1 MNRFEWVN
9 ANSVDQ
15 ALASITEGA
24 AFKAGGVDLLDLMK
38 DGITTPSRLVNI
50 RQISGLDEI
59 TENELT
65 ENDLGLR
72 IGPLATLTQIEGH
85 PVVQKK
91 YAALAQ
97 AASRI
102 ATPQIR
108 NMATIGGNLVQ
119 RPRCWY
125 FRSED
130 FHCRKKGGTHCFAQD
145 GENDYHAIFDNRV
158 CAIIHPSGMAVPLV
172 ALNARVE
179 ITTKKGKREVALEE
193 FFTSPAA
200 DVRRENILE
209 PGELIT
215 GIVVPAT
222 DARTAYF
229 KQGEKESFDW
239 PLADVAVALTMQGSR
254 CSRASVVLGGAAP
267 YPYRSKAAEE
277 KLSNSEVTEGSARA
291 AAEAAMATASPLEKN
306 AYKVPIF
313 EAIIRRTILRAGGM
327 NAEGVAA

>member
-15 ALASITEGA
+15 ALASVTDES

-38 DGITTPSRLVNI
+38 DGIASPSRLVNI
-50 RQISGLDEI
+50 RQVSGLDQI
-59 TENELT
+59 TE
-65 ENDLGLR
+65 DDKGLR
-72 IGPLATLTQIEGH
+72 IGPLVTLSQIEEH
-85 PVVQKK
+85 PAIQKK
-91 YAALAQ
+91 YAVLSE

-108 NMATIGGNLVQ
+108 NMGTVGGNLVQ

-172 ALNARVE
+172 AMNGRVE
-179 ITTKKGKREVALEE
+179 ITAKKGKREVALGE
-193 FFTSPAA
+193 FFTSPTH

-215 GIVVPAT
+215 AILVPAT
-222 DARTAYF
+222 DARTAYY

-239 PLADVAVALTMQGSR
+239 PIADVAVALAMQGSR
-254 CSRASVVLGGAAP
+254 CSKASIVLGGAAP
-267 YPYRSKAAEE
+267 YPYRAKAAEA
-277 KLSNSEVTEGSARA
+277 KLNNSEITEDSARA
-291 AAEAAMATASPLEKN
+291 AAEAAMANAMPLEKN
-306 AYKVPIF
+306 AYKIPIF
-313 EAIIRRTILRAGGM
+313 EAIVRRTILRAAGM
-327 NAEGVAA
+327 KAEGVAA

>member
-15 ALASITEGA
+15 ALASVTDES

-38 DGITTPSRLVNI
+38 DGIASPSRLVNI
-50 RQISGLDEI
+50 RQVSGLDQISED
-59 TENELT
+59 EK
-65 ENDLGLR
+65 GLR
-72 IGPLATLTQIEGH
+72 IGPLVTLTQIEEN
-85 PVVQKK
+85 PVIQKK
-91 YAALAQ
+91 YAALSE

-158 CAIIHPSGMAVPLV
+158 CAIIHSSGMAVPLV
-172 ALNARVE
+172 ALNGRVE

-193 FFTSPAA
+193 FFVSPTH

-209 PGELIT
+209 LGELIT
-215 GIVVPAT
+215 AIMVPAT
-222 DARTAYF
+222 DARTAYY

-239 PLADVAVALTMQGSR
+239 PIADVAVALVMQGSR
-254 CSRASVVLGGAAP
+254 CSNASIVLGGAAP
-267 YPYRSKAAEE
+267 YPYRAKSAEA
-277 KLSNSEVTEGSARA
+277 KLNNSEISEDSARA
-291 AAEAAMATASPLEKN
+291 AAEVAMANATPLEKN
-306 AYKVPIF
+306 AYKIPIF
-313 EAIIRRTILRAGGM
+313 EAIVRRTILRAAGM
-327 NAEGVAA
+327 KAEGVAA

>member
-15 ALASITEGA
+15 ALVSVTDES

-38 DGITTPSRLVNI
+38 DGIASPSRLVNI
-50 RQISGLDEI
+50 RQITGLDQISED
-59 TENELT
+59 EN
-65 ENDLGLR
+65 GLR
-72 IGPLATLTQIEGH
+72 IGPLVTLTQIEEH
-85 PVVQKK
+85 PAIQKK
-91 YAALAQ
+91 YAALSE

-108 NMATIGGNLVQ
+108 NMATVGGNLVQ

-158 CAIIHPSGMAVPLV
+158 CAIIHPSGIAVPLV
-172 ALNARVE
+172 AMNGRVE
-179 ITTKKGKREVALEE
+179 ITTRKGKREVALED
-193 FFTSPAA
+193 FFISPTH
-200 DVRRENILE
+200 DVHRENILE
-209 PGELIT
+209 PSELIT
-215 GIVVPAT
+215 AIVVPAG
-222 DARTAYF
+222 DARTAYY

-239 PLADVAVALTMQGSR
+239 PIADVAVALTMQGSR
-254 CSRASVVLGGAAP
+254 CSKASIVLGGAAP
-267 YPYRSKAAEE
+267 YPYRTKAAEA
-277 KLSNSEVTEGSARA
+277 KLNNSEITEDSARA
-291 AAEAAMATASPLEKN
+291 AAEAAMANATPLEKN

-313 EAIIRRTILRAGGM
+313 EAIVRRTILRAAGM
-327 NAEGVAA
+327 KAEGVAA

>member
-9 ANSVDQ
+9 ATTIDQ
-15 ALASITEGA
+15 ALGA
-24 AFKAGGVDLLDLMK
+24 TTDTSSFKAGGVDLLDLMK
-38 DGITTPSRLVNI
+38 DGIASPQRLVNI
-50 RQISGLDEI
+50 RQISGLDKISED
-59 TENELT
+59 EG
-65 ENDLGLR
+65 GLR
-72 IGPLATLTQIEGH
+72 IGPLVTLTEIEEH
-85 PVVQKK
+85 PVIQKK
-91 YAALAQ
+91 YAALSQ

-158 CAIIHPSGMAVPLV
+158 CAIIHPSGVAVPLV
-172 ALNARVE
+172 ALNGRVE

-193 FFTSPAA
+193 FFVSPVHN
-200 DVRRENILE
+200 VRRENILE

-215 GIVVPAT
+215 AIFVPAS
-222 DARTAYF
+222 DARNMYY

-239 PLADVAVALTMQGSR
+239 PIADVAVALAMQGSR
-254 CSRASVVLGGAAP
+254 CSQASIVLGGAAP
-267 YPYRSKAAEE
+267 YPYRAKAAEA
-277 KLSNSEVTEGSARA
+277 KLKGNEITEGTARA
-291 AAEAAMATASPLEKN
+291 AAEAAMANAMPLEKN
-306 AYKVPIF
+306 AYKIPIF
-313 EAIIRRTILRAGGM
+313 EAIIRRTILRAAGM
-327 NAEGVAA
+327 SAEGVAA

>member
-9 ANSVDQ
+9 ATSIDQ
-15 ALASITEGA
+15 ALGA
-24 AFKAGGVDLLDLMK
+24 ATDGSSFKAGGVDLLDLMK
-38 DGITTPSRLVNI
+38 DGIASPTRLVNI
-50 RQISGLDEI
+50 RHVSGLDQISED
-59 TENELT
+59 EK
-65 ENDLGLR
+65 GLR
-72 IGPLATLTQIEGH
+72 IGPLATLTQIEEH
-85 PVVQKK
+85 PAIQKK
-91 YAALAQ
+91 YAALSQ

-108 NMATIGGNLVQ
+108 NMASVGGNLVQ

-172 ALNARVE
+172 ALNGRVE

-193 FFTSPAA
+193 FFVSPVHN
-200 DVRRENILE
+200 VRRENILE

-215 GIVVPAT
+215 AIVVPAT
-222 DARTAYF
+222 DTRNAYY

-239 PLADVAVALTMQGSR
+239 PIADVAVALTIRGSR
-254 CSRASVVLGGAAP
+254 CTKASIVLGGAAP
-267 YPYRSKAAEE
+267 YPYRVKAAEA
-277 KLSNSEVTEGSARA
+277 KLNNTEVSEDTARA
-291 AAEAAMATASPLEKN
+291 AAEAAMANAMPLEKN
-306 AYKVPIF
+306 AYKIPIF
-313 EAIIRRTILRAGGM
+313 EAIIRRTILRAAGM
-327 NAEGVAA
+327 SAEGVAA

>member
-9 ANSVDQ
+9 ATTVDQ
-15 ALASITEGA
+15 ALAGVTDGSS
-24 AFKAGGVDLLDLMK
+24 FKAGGVDLVDLMK
-38 DGITTPSRLVNI
+38 DGIASPTRLVNI
-50 RQISGLDEI
+50 RNISGLDKIGEDG
-59 TENELT
+59 E
-65 ENDLGLR
+65 GLR
-72 IGPLATLTQIEGH
+72 IGPLATLTEIEQH
-85 PVVQKK
+85 PVIQKK
-91 YAALAQ
+91 YPALSQ
-97 AASRI
+97 AASRV

-172 ALNARVE
+172 ALDGRVE
-179 ITTKKGKREVALEE
+179 ITTKKGKREVFLEQ
-193 FFTSPAA
+193 FFTSPV
-200 DVRRENILE
+200 DNVRRENILE

-215 GIVVPAT
+215 AILVPAT
-222 DARTAYF
+222 SARMAYY

-239 PLADVAVALTMQGSR
+239 PIADVAVALTMQGSR
-254 CSRASVVLGGAAP
+254 CNKASIVLGGAAP
-267 YPYRSKAAEE
+267 YPYRAKAAEA
-277 KLSNSEVTEGSARA
+277 KLNNSEITEDSARA
-291 AAEAAMATASPLEKN
+291 AAEAAMANATPLANN
-306 AYKVPIF
+306 AYKIPIF
-313 EAIIRRTILRAGGM
+313 EAIIRRTILRAAGM

>member
-9 ANSVDQ
+9 ANTVEQ
-15 ALASITEGA
+15 ALASATDES

-38 DGITTPSRLVNI
+38 DGIANPSRLVNI
-50 RQISGLDEI
+50 RQISGLDQISED
-59 TENELT
+59 EK
-65 ENDLGLR
+65 GLR
-72 IGPLATLTQIEGH
+72 IGPLVTLTQIEEN
-85 PVVQKK
+85 PVIQKK
-91 YAALAQ
+91 YTALSE

-130 FHCRKKGGTHCFAQD
+130 FHCRKRGGTHCFAQD

-172 ALNARVE
+172 ALNGRVE
-179 ITTKKGKREVALEE
+179 ITTKKGKREVALEQ
-193 FFTSPAA
+193 FFVSPTQ

-209 PGELIT
+209 LGELIT
-215 GIVVPAT
+215 AIMVPVT
-222 DARTAYF
+222 DARTAYY

-239 PLADVAVALTMQGSR
+239 PIADVAVALAMQGSR
-254 CSRASVVLGGAAP
+254 CTNARIVLGGVAP
-267 YPYRSKAAEE
+267 YPYRAKSAEA
-277 KLSNSEVTEGSARA
+277 KLSNSEISEDSARA
-291 AAEAAMATASPLEKN
+291 AAEAAMAKATPLERN
-306 AYKVPIF
+306 AYKIPIS
-313 EAIIRRTILRAGGM
+313 EAIVRRTILRAAGTKP
-327 NAEGVAA
+327 EGVAA

>member
-9 ANSVDQ
+9 ATSVDQ
-15 ALASITEGA
+15 ALGA
-24 AFKAGGVDLLDLMK
+24 VTDGSSFKAGGVDILDLMK
-38 DGITTPSRLVNI
+38 DGITGPTRLVNI
-50 RQISGLDEI
+50 RQVSGLDKVSDE
-59 TENELT
+59 EQ
-65 ENDLGLR
+65 GLR
-72 IGPLATLTQIEGH
+72 IGPLVTLTEIEEH
-85 PVVQKK
+85 PVISKK
-91 YAALAQ
+91 YPALAQ

-158 CAIIHPSGMAVPLV
+158 CAIIHPSGMAIPLV
-172 ALNARVE
+172 AMDGRVE
-179 ITTKKGKREVALEE
+179 ITTKKGKREVPLEK
-193 FFTSPAA
+193 FFISPVEN
-200 DVRRENILE
+200 VRRENNLE

-215 GIVVPAT
+215 AIIVPAS
-222 DARTAYF
+222 DARTAYY

-239 PLADVAVALTMQGSR
+239 PIADVAVALTMQGSR
-254 CSRASVVLGGAAP
+254 CSKAIIVLGGAAP
-267 YPYRSKAAEE
+267 YPYRAKAAEA
-277 KLSNSEVTEGSARA
+277 KLANTEINDDNAHA
-291 AAEAAMATASPLEKN
+291 AAEAAMANATPLEKN

-313 EAIIRRTILRAGGM
+313 EAIIRRTILRAAGM

>member
-9 ANSVDQ
+9 ATTVDQ
-15 ALASITEGA
+15 ALAAVIEGA

-38 DGITTPSRLVNI
+38 DGIASPSRLVNI
-50 RQISGLDEI
+50 RQISGLDQIRED
-59 TENELT
+59 E
-65 ENDLGLR
+65 DGLR
-72 IGPLATLTQIEGH
+72 IGPLVTLTQIEEH
-85 PVVQKK
+85 AAIQKR
-91 YAALAQ
+91 YPALSE

-172 ALNARVE
+172 ALDGRVE
-179 ITTKKGKREVALEE
+179 IAGKKGKREVALEK
-193 FFTSPAA
+193 FFTSPVEN
-200 DVRRENILE
+200 VRRENILE

-215 GIVVPAT
+215 AIVVPAT
-222 DARTAYF
+222 DARNAYY

-254 CSRASVVLGGAAP
+254 CSKASIVLGGAAP
-267 YPYRSKAAEE
+267 YPLRAQAAES
-277 KLSNSEVTEGSARA
+277 KLNNAEVNETNARA
-291 AAEAAMATASPLEKN
+291 AAEAAMANAMPLEKN
-306 AYKVPIF
+306 AYKIPIF
-313 EAIIRRTILRAGGM
+313 EAIIRRTILRAAGM
-327 NAEGVAA
+327 DAEGVAA

>member
-9 ANSVDQ
+9 ATTVDQ
-15 ALASITEGA
+15 ALASVTDGSS
-24 AFKAGGVDLLDLMK
+24 FKAGGIDLLDLMK
-38 DGITTPSRLVNI
+38 DGIASPTRLVNI
-50 RQISGLDEI
+50 RHLSGLDTI
-59 TENELT
+59 TEEAS
-65 ENDLGLR
+65 GLR
-72 IGPLATLTQIEGH
+72 IGPLATLTEIEEHTTIG
-85 PVVQKK
+85 KK
-91 YAALAQ
+91 YPALSQ
-97 AASRI
+97 AAARI

-172 ALNARVE
+172 ALDGRVE
-179 ITTKKGKREVALEE
+179 ITSQKGKREVSLEQ
-193 FFTSPAA
+193 FFTSPVD

-215 GIVVPAT
+215 AILVPAT
-222 DARTAYF
+222 SARMAYS

-239 PLADVAVALTMQGSR
+239 PIADVAVALTMQGSR
-254 CSRASVVLGGAAP
+254 CSQARIVLGGAAP
-267 YPYRSKAAEE
+267 YPYRAQAAEA
-277 KLSNSEVTEGSARA
+277 KLNQNEITADAARA
-291 AAEAAMATASPLEKN
+291 AAEAALANATPLARN
-306 AYKVPIF
+306 AYKIPLF
-313 EAIIRRTILRAGGM
+313 EAVIRRTILRAAGI
-327 NAEGVAA
+327 NQEGVAA